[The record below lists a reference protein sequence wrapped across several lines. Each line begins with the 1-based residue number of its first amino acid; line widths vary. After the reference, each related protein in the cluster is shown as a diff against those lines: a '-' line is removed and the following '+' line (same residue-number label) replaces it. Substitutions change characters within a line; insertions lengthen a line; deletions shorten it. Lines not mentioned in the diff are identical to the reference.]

1 MIETAERNQINP
13 FSQEETRQFNG
24 IVNSFK
30 KSGIGAHGIRQ
41 YEVSVVPWF
50 WFLKNTQDCQVF
62 QNKSIIDIF
71 QAICTTQGFSDY
83 DLSNLKA
90 NYQAIPYCVQYQ
102 ESYFEFINRM
112 LAEQGIAY
120 YFKHAAGKHTMVLFD
135 QKSPAGTP
143 IATPFSNAPLRTPHI
158 HEWIKE
164 RGTNSTQV
172 VRRDY
177 DYATPAD
184 PLISSSASGLGQA
197 SIDGVTAF
205 SQFSYPGNYSNK
217 STGAALCT
225 QAMTHLASKSYLNTG
240 KGNVVDFSPGVRF
253 MLGGHDDSQ
262 LNTAFLLLEVEHTA
276 FDHSHT
282 SGNHA
287 AKGSDTE
294 ETHSQ
299 QYSNTFVCLP
309 ASIPYAPSPYQTK
322 PKVAGVQS
330 AKVLGAS
337 PEQPH
342 VDEYGCV
349 KVLFEWDR
357 YSKDAET
364 SSCWV
369 RVAQAWAG
377 NGRGIQFMPRVGS
390 EVLVSFIDGDANR
403 PIIVGTLNN
412 GENFPL
418 CKLPDNQ
425 DVSGVTTQ
433 MLGSDAAS
441 CNQLL
446 LGDTQDKEFLLVNA
460 AKDLNVS
467 VVQNESTTIEANWN
481 LQASNLLRQITAG
494 KHVLACGQT
503 ITIQG
508 GMSQI
513 VLTQSSITFTAPAI
527 KRSGASKMMI
537 QAKGVGGTYPVAR
550 IGDYHNCH
558 KICITGL
565 HIGGALYQ
573 GSPTFK
579 DGGLPVS
586 RVGDSAHCHPVSDS
600 VADGVPSIL
609 IDGKQIARLGNKCSH
624 GGVITEASSFM
635 MVADLVPVPPMPPLP
650 GMQLPCGLTQFL
662 IKCKHYLLQPLVNQ
676 PTREQQH
683 VVQVIAGDKKPT
695 QVNVGFGA
703 SCNNIKPSKKH
714 KCATYEVMHD
724 GTVTPYSSAS
734 SIPVYSAAT
743 VSPTHDFVEF
753 FQQILLPNSGPETYT
768 VQTVSC
774 TNKNRKTALIEVFPE
789 VEWEGSVSVGFSYAP
804 AKNANKEKNWQNLD
818 NHGSW
823 GLDGEISVTRNGEK
837 WTLGGS
843 ADKEASAN
851 TNEHPL
857 AKQLF
862 SHAQDF
868 LNSIIPFVASIKNF
882 KALGG
887 ALDVDI
893 EWPKLELSGSIKN
906 VEDPNNYDV
915 GLAGNIK
922 VALSPLFGF
931 GISIDIIDWV
941 TAILGGPFG
950 AFIVKIKERIAKG
963 VGNKS
968 IGASADISLIL
979 SMSQTIEGSLE
990 WKKELGSA
998 WDTSGNVEAN
1008 MPISLK
1014 GQVIG
1019 SVHVF
1024 VVKAYAG
1031 VIAEGASGVGI
1042 AFEAA
1047 IEETN
1052 IPSVSSNFKFNGL
1065 TVYWAAYYSVS
1076 ISNVTGGT
1084 RSIPTDDENGEVSY
1098 KKSLDQTVEI
1108 LKPKY
1113 WPQNPGSIKLSEG
1126 SDL

>member
-1 MIETAERNQINP
+1 MTTSLITQDNRILEVTTPVGTGAFYLTAVTGKETISVPFIFNLTLMSQQQNVDATSIMNQPIS
-13 FSQEETRQFNG
+13 FTIKLSDGETRQFNG

-309 ASIPYAPSPYQTK
+309 ASIPYAPSPYQAK

-330 AKVLGAS
+330 AKVLGTS

-377 NGRGIQFMPRVGS
+377 NGRGLQFMPRVGS

-403 PIIVGTLNN
+403 PIIVGSLNN
-412 GENFPL
+412 GNNLPQ

-460 AKDLNVS
+460 AKDLSVS
-467 VVQNESTTIEANWN
+467 VVQNESTVIGTDCN

-494 KHVLACGQT
+494 KHALSCGQT
-503 ITIQG
+503 ITLQG

-537 QAKGVGGTYPVAR
+537 QAKGVGGTYPIAR
-550 IGDYHNCH
+550 VGDDHNCH
-558 KICITGL
+558 KICTSGV
-565 HIGGALYQ
+565 HIGGPLVD

-579 DGGLPVS
+579 DGGQPVS
-586 RVGDSAHCHPVSDS
+586 RVGDRANCHPVHDS
-600 VADGVPSIL
+600 IAEGVSSIL
-609 IDGKQIARLGNKCSH
+609 IDGKPIARLGNKFGH
-624 GGVITEASSFM
+624 GGVITSASPLT
-635 MVADLVPVPPMPPLP
+635 MVAESVPVAPLFQPIPGLHWITFGYFDENGQPFENMPYSVTFDDGSTKKGKLP
-650 GMQLPCGLTQFL
+650 ASGKVTVRNIKNKQATKIVYGDPNAEKILQAKRQALQSALNQILSKVKAQAQKDEQQLQQHGALWDEWAEEKAKAGGLFDSLWSQAKGIADAAVTVAKIAFVGVTPQQVQA
-662 IKCKHYLLQPLVNQ
+662 IKTKLDSLHKTIALLASDQ
-676 PTREQQH
+676 PTREILENFAKQYANTASPLQIARIEGECTGY
-683 VVQVIAGDKKPT
+683 VIPAVAAAVLTFEAGGAGGVAVIAED
-695 QVNVGFGA
+695 A
-703 SCNNIKPSKKH
+703 
-714 KCATYEVMHD
+714 
-724 GTVTPYSSAS
+724 SSAS
-734 SIPVYSAAT
+734 ASAAQALEDTADAIEAVQKVKT
-743 VSPTHDFVEF
+743 V
-753 FQQILLPNSGPETYT
+753 
-768 VQTVSC
+768 
-774 TNKNRKTALIEVFPE
+774 TNKVTDAEHLEQAKPLLQPTRIKPGTEKYAVIGRDMKMVRPHAVELKAQGKDVEIFDDGIIPQSAQKDFEIRKQANIDAGGDGYLKGDEL
-789 VEWEGSVSVGFSYAP
+789 
-804 AKNANKEKNWQNLD
+804 KNTEMYQANKAWAEKLVQQNYTIIDLGDPGKLD
-818 NHGSW
+818 
-823 GLDGEISVTRNGEK
+823 LDPEK
-837 WTLGGS
+837 FSKFYQIERQTIFG
-843 ADKEASAN
+843 DKE
-851 TNEHPL
+851 
-857 AKQLF
+857 
-862 SHAQDF
+862 
-868 LNSIIPFVASIKNF
+868 
-882 KALGG
+882 
-887 ALDVDI
+887 
-893 EWPKLELSGSIKN
+893 
-906 VEDPNNYDV
+906 
-915 GLAGNIK
+915 
-922 VALSPLFGF
+922 
-931 GISIDIIDWV
+931 
-941 TAILGGPFG
+941 
-950 AFIVKIKERIAKG
+950 
-963 VGNKS
+963 
-968 IGASADISLIL
+968 
-979 SMSQTIEGSLE
+979 
-990 WKKELGSA
+990 
-998 WDTSGNVEAN
+998 
-1008 MPISLK
+1008 
-1014 GQVIG
+1014 
-1019 SVHVF
+1019 
-1024 VVKAYAG
+1024 
-1031 VIAEGASGVGI
+1031 
-1042 AFEAA
+1042 
-1047 IEETN
+1047 
-1052 IPSVSSNFKFNGL
+1052 
-1065 TVYWAAYYSVS
+1065 
-1076 ISNVTGGT
+1076 
-1084 RSIPTDDENGEVSY
+1084 
-1098 KKSLDQTVEI
+1098 
-1108 LKPKY
+1108 
-1113 WPQNPGSIKLSEG
+1113 
-1126 SDL
+1126 